1 MIRFQYLCVKI
12 REVSV
17 KIIRHYYQT
26 LLVEEFKINNE
37 IFNALKSK
45 ILIYIY
51 TGDLKKGILSNLRLL
66 ETGRLKDEALNGTLT
81 HNKCHFC
88 QIAR

>member
-1 MIRFQYLCVKI
+1 M
-12 REVSV
+12 

-66 ETGRLKDEALNGTLT
+66 ETGRLYRNGTNT
-81 HNKCHFC
+81 
-88 QIAR
+88 IRGG